1 MELPLWGSFNAT
13 CALSGEVENHQTLLW
28 GKVLAWRGQQAQV
41 GESEPRKNWILEVSE
56 TSYCPES
63 LPDSHTDPATGLP
76 GQDCADGVSQS
87 PLRAEG
93 IAALPHSTQSPHG
106 DLHVPSPT
114 SCSLVFQTNPLY
126 LLH

>member
-41 GESEPRKNWILEVSE
+41 GESEPGKNWILEVSE